1 MSGEAY
7 YLASSLWISGTD
19 GDSGRPH
26 TQTPTLA
33 SSYHQRTPKD
43 TSGISLFLSILP
55 SNLPPVKGAYRTTA
69 MFVCAPYNY
78 RKAKALDGMSRFE
91 EAFHTMQR
99 GVKVE
104 PDNVVSY
111 LKSTSVG

>member
-1 MSGEAY
+1 VY
-7 YLASSLWISGTD
+7 VCSLCD
-19 GDSGRPH
+19 
-26 TQTPTLA
+26 
-33 SSYHQRTPKD
+33 
-43 TSGISLFLSILP
+43 
-55 SNLPPVKGAYRTTA
+55 
-69 MFVCAPYNY
+69 Y

-104 PDNVVSY
+104 PDNVVSH

>member
-1 MSGEAY
+1 
-7 YLASSLWISGTD
+7 
-19 GDSGRPH
+19 
-26 TQTPTLA
+26 
-33 SSYHQRTPKD
+33 
-43 TSGISLFLSILP
+43 
-55 SNLPPVKGAYRTTA
+55 
-69 MFVCAPYNY
+69 MFVCSPYNY